1 MLGGGNRLQNPAVA
15 LRTCSKASEARGSF
29 SCIWGLFRGQELYEG
44 DAVSLILFHSLAE
57 EPNILAD
64 GGPCAKVLGG
74 SAIARDS
81 RAVFGAG
88 RRHGVQ
94 GEAGGTRGPEQERS
108 VPKTGVAC
116 ASGVLACRAGRSSQ
130 CAVQAGNPGSGVQGF

>member
-1 MLGGGNRLQNPAVA
+1 M
-15 LRTCSKASEARGSF
+15 
-29 SCIWGLFRGQELYEG
+29 
-44 DAVSLILFHSLAE
+44 
-57 EPNILAD
+57 
-64 GGPCAKVLGG
+64 LGG

-81 RAVFGAG
+81 RAVFDAG
-88 RRHGVQ
+88 RRRGVQ